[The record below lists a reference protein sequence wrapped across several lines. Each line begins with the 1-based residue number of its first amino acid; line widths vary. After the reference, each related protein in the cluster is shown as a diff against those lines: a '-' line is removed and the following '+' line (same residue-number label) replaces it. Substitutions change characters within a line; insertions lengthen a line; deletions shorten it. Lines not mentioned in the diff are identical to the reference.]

1 MNQLAALFTFRSFSK
16 NDKRKLGVWAFVSCS
31 LMVISF
37 YALPRAYLSPL
48 PATLNL
54 ETSRNVNIVMSSV
67 VTSCVKKKAK
77 GDARISSQKPVTKP
91 KKFGQRLEQICNLSD
106 PRSDYCEIKG
116 DVRVHGNS
124 STIFIASPS
133 RLGNNLE
140 QKDAP
145 WRIRP
150 YARKG
155 DYTAMGRTRE
165 FSLIASSAATF
176 SGRELIVPN
185 CSKNH
190 RVPGILFSS
199 GGYAGNHFHDFS
211 DVVIPLY
218 VNSRHL
224 KRKVKFLVTD
234 MKPWWLAKF
243 RVVLRALSKYDV
255 IDIDKNRQI
264 HCFRSLIVGLRASN
278 KELSTYSP
286 MASSYGISYTIGNFT
301 SFLRSAYSLQR
312 DTAIQLS
319 VDDNRKPRLLII
331 LRKRTRVFINKDEI
345 EAEARILG
353 YEVVATEAMENLD
366 EFAKVVNSVDV
377 MVGMHGA
384 GLTNFVFLPQRAV
397 VVQVVPLGLEWLAKN
412 DYEVPALSMNLRH
425 LEYKINANEST
436 LSEQYPRD
444 DPVLT
449 SPSSVLTKRG
459 WPAFKPIYLDRQNV
473 RLDVSR
479 FRSTLWKALDL
490 LHER

>member
-1 MNQLAALFTFRSFSK
+1 MNQLAALFIFRSFSK

-37 YALPRAYLSPL
+37 YALLRAYMGPL
-48 PATLNL
+48 PAALNL
-54 ETSRNVNIVMSSV
+54 EMSRNVNIVMVSV
-67 VTSCVKKKAK
+67 VENKAK
-77 GDARISSQKPVTKP
+77 GDGRISSHKPVTKP
-91 KKFGQRLEQICNLSD
+91 KKFGQRLEQICNLSN

-116 DVRVHGNS
+116 DVRVQGNS

-133 RLGNNLE
+133 RLGNE
-140 QKDAP
+140 SDQRDAP
-145 WRIRP
+145 WKIRP

-155 DYTAMGRTRE
+155 DDTAMGRTRE
-165 FSLIASSAATF
+165 LSLEPYNPASKSP
-176 SGRELIVPN
+176 GGELIIPN
-185 CSKNH
+185 CTKKH

-234 MKPWWLAKF
+234 MKPWWLTKF
-243 RVVLRALSKYDV
+243 RVLLRALSKYNV
-255 IDIDKNRQI
+255 IDIDKNQQT
-264 HCFRSLIVGLRASN
+264 HCFPRLIVGLRAST
-278 KELSTYSP
+278 KELSTDLSTASP
-286 MASSYGISYTIGNFT
+286 YGISYTIGNFT

-319 VDDNRKPRLLII
+319 VDDKRKPRLLMI
-331 LRKRTRVFINKDEI
+331 LRKRTRAFTNQDEI
-345 EAEARILG
+345 EAEARSLG
-353 YEVVATEAMENLD
+353 YDVVATEAMVNLD

-377 MVGMHGA
+377 MLGMHGA

-412 DYEVPALSMNLRH
+412 DYEVPALSMNLRC

-436 LSEQYPRD
+436 LFEQYPAD
-444 DPVLT
+444 HPVLT
-449 SPSSVLTKRG
+449 NPSSVLSKRG
-459 WPAFKPIYLDRQNV
+459 WHEFKPIYLDRQNV
-473 RLDVSR
+473 RIDVSR
-479 FRSTLWKALDL
+479 FRSTLLKALEL
-490 LHER
+490 LHEH